1 MTVVAA
7 DTDST
12 VVRLDE
18 SALNEAKSILYKAYL
33 HEPTFHYLLEF
44 SKPGYEKRVRA
55 TVRELIS
62 LYFDLEQDAIGLLMG
77 DTLVAVAFVGSPEL
91 RLNLAD
97 QLSWRVR
104 MMLTAGL
111 TSTRRYIEYHRKIK
125 SMLPEG
131 QVHELPLLGVD
142 PRYQDRG
149 FGRLL
154 LESVERLCRENPRTA
169 GIVLDTGNSRYL
181 DFYQSMGYEI
191 LGTLDLGTL
200 HEHVLFKPLLGGGS
214 KSRHG
219 KE

>member
-1 MTVVAA
+1 MSVVAA
-7 DTDST
+7 DADST

-33 HEPTFHYLLEF
+33 HEPTFHYLLEY

-97 QLSWRVR
+97 QLSWRLR

-111 TSTRRYIEYHRKIK
+111 TSTRRYLEYHQKIK

-131 QVHELPLLGVD
+131 QVHELPLMGVD
-142 PRYQDRG
+142 PRYQNRG
-149 FGRLL
+149 FGRQLL
-154 LESVERLCRENPRTA
+154 GAVERLCRENPRTG
-169 GIVLDTGNSRYL
+169 GIVLDTGNNRYL
-181 DFYQSMGYEI
+181 DFYRSMDYRV
-191 LGTLDLGTL
+191 LGTLELGPL
-200 HEHVLFKPLLGGGS
+200 HEILLFKPLLGGG
-214 KSRHG
+214 K
-219 KE
+219 K